1 MKPKAATEHE
11 EGLLEYLED
20 IIGTNKYIE
29 KIEESGKEVDLAN
42 DSCAEKAVRVKAAE
56 KEVQALSEEKEEA
69 EKFIR
74 KENKLA
80 IKKAELYQIL
90 RFQAERQIEKLTEK
104 VEQIQNELKNETE
117 KNNEKCLEIEE
128 IEKKLKELVN
138 ENTRN
143 ESQVSLVL
151 KKLTSLEKED
161 IKLQET
167 RKHLKTKIK
176 NLSKNLADESKNRNN
191 ILKEISDIEQEI
203 AVIGE
208 TLKKLEKDLEI
219 EETELANASE
229 ALKGKTGQLQN
240 QLEQLQKQL
249 APWNEKICQEQDA
262 YEGSVLALTAF
273 EKKQRANGN
282 ELGEAENQ
290 LKTVKNE
297 FKEAQKSYQNLKD
310 EKENFKTEIE
320 RLESEILA
328 GEEIQSSLAT
338 SINTIQA
345 TLAEANE
352 ALRQGNSGSAALS
365 ALMRETSTGRIKGVH
380 GRLGDLGII
389 DSKYDCAITTACS
402 SLNFIV
408 VDDTQTGQKCVDF
421 LRKNNLGRASFIILE
436 KMRTPEMR
444 PNYLPSGAQR
454 LFDLIEVKDK
464 KFLPAF
470 YYALNDTLVAANM
483 EEASNLAYGGSRRF
497 RVVTIDGK
505 LIDTSGAMTGGGY
518 NQQSGGMKA
527 SFVPEIS
534 REQLSELNTILS
546 EKLAEQKVVKAGLI
560 KFQELLS
567 KTRIENKKNEM
578 ELGKIE
584 IALKSLPQ
592 QISDLEESINIIK

>member
-29 KIEESGKEVDLAN
+29 RIEEAGKTVDAAN
-42 DSCAEKAVRVKAAE
+42 DLCAEKVVRVKAAE

-69 EKFIR
+69 ENFIR

-80 IKKAELYQIL
+80 IKKAELYQVM
-90 RFQAERQIEKLTEK
+90 RFQAESQVEKLTEK
-104 VEQIQNELKNETE
+104 LGQVQLDLQNETE
-117 KNNEKCLEIEE
+117 KNHEKRSEIEA
-128 IEKKLKELVN
+128 IESKLKEL
-138 ENTRN
+138 ENDKTKH
-143 ESQVSLVL
+143 EAQIMIVS
-151 KKLTSLEKED
+151 KKLTSFEKED

-167 RKHLKTKIK
+167 RKHLKNKLK
-176 NLSKNLADESKNRNN
+176 NLTKSLADESKNRNS
-191 ILKEISDIEQEI
+191 ILKEIADNEQEI

-208 TLKKLEKDLEI
+208 TLKTLQKELEI
-219 EETELANASE
+219 EETELASASE
-229 ALKGKTGQLQN
+229 ALKGKTGELQG
-240 QLEQLQKQL
+240 QLEKLQKQL

-262 YEGSVLALTAF
+262 FEGAVLALTAF
-273 EKKQRANGN
+273 EKKQRANSN
-282 ELGEAENQ
+282 ELSEAEKQ
-290 LKTVKNE
+290 LKSIENE
-297 FKEAQKSYQNLKD
+297 FTEAQKTHQNLQ
-310 EKENFKTEIE
+310 EKRENLKAEIE
-320 RLESEILA
+320 RFEGEITA
-328 GEEIQSSLAT
+328 GEDIQRTLTS

-365 ALMRETSTGRIKGVH
+365 ALMRETSAGRIKGVH

-408 VDDTQTGQKCVDF
+408 VDDTAAGQKCVEF

-444 PNYLPSGAQR
+444 PNFLPAGAQR

-464 KFLPAF
+464 KFLSAF
-470 YYALNDTLVAANM
+470 YYALNDTLVASNM
-483 EEASNLAYGGSRRF
+483 EEAGKLAYGGSRRF

-505 LIDTSGAMTGGGY
+505 LIDTSGTMSGGGS
-518 NQQSGGMKA
+518 NQQSGGMKT

-534 REQLSELNTILS
+534 REQLAELNSMLT
-546 EKLAEQKVVKAGLI
+546 EKLAEQKTVKAGLM
-560 KFQELLS
+560 KFQEMLS
-567 KTRIENKKNEM
+567 KTRIELKKVEM
-578 ELGKIE
+578 EIGKIE

-592 QISDLEESINIIK
+592 QISDLQESITSIK